1 MRLCKELAK
10 RVIDIIFLVSARH
23 RHGCSAKTFIR
34 GRLKAGRKKAL
45 RQTELQADFIN
56 DQWSLGAWKFS
67 AVASFEIV
75 FKTQRENVR

>member
-1 MRLCKELAK
+1 M
-10 RVIDIIFLVSARH
+10 IDIVLLVSARH

-45 RQTELQADFIN
+45 RQTELQADCIN
-56 DQWSLGAWKFS
+56 DQWSLGARKFR

-75 FKTQRENVR
+75 FKTQRENMR